1 MKILKELDELTAA
14 EVISPEVAERIR
26 LYAQQRAQSLR
37 STGGD
42 SYCFGSYCPF
52 GT

>member
-26 LYAQQRAQSLR
+26 HYAE
-37 STGGD
+37 
-42 SYCFGSYCPF
+42 
-52 GT
+52 

>member
-26 LYAQQRAQSLR
+26 DYAQERAQS
-37 STGGD
+37 SA
-42 SYCFGSYCPF
+42 SHSSSQSSEH
-52 GT
+52 